1 MDTTPIRGNAR
12 ILAASL
18 LGTTVEYYDFY
29 IYGIAAALVFGPLFF
44 PAQSPAAQTLMSLA
58 TFGLAFVA
66 RPVGAIVFGHFGDR
80 VGRKSTLVA
89 SMLLMGGCTMA
100 IAFLPT
106 YDMAEAYGAGW
117 VAPALLCLLRFGQ
130 GFGLGGEWAGAALLS
145 FEYAPQGW
153 RARFGAMPA
162 IGSAIGNL
170 AGAAVFLTLDVAV
183 VKVDFT
189 TWGWRLPFLI
199 SAVLVG
205 IALWVRLNI
214 AETPEFSA
222 AVQRTAPPRAPFL
235 LLVTRYW
242 KEALAGLAAAA
253 FSFSIGYMSTTFA
266 LAQATGHLGYGRQ
279 SFLFIQ
285 LIALAV
291 TAPACWLFAR
301 RADRTGVNVV
311 LMWATLAGLPIA
323 VAFGPALASRSLLLA
338 GVTLCLMQFAWGMF
352 NAGQSAWLAR
362 LFPVRV
368 RYTGFAFA
376 FNAGGIIGGA
386 AIPLL
391 GQVMSASGYISLVG
405 LLIVAPGLAAL
416 AAVRLAR
423 PDGQFATEGPD
434 ADLAQTA

>member
-1 MDTTPIRGNAR
+1 MDTNPIRGNAR

-18 LGTTVEYYDFY
+18 VGTTVEYYDFY
-29 IYGIAAALVFGPLFF
+29 IYGYAAALVFGPLFF
-44 PAQSPAAQTLMSLA
+44 PAQSPAAQTLLSLA

-80 VGRKSTLVA
+80 IGRKSTLVV
-89 SMLLMGGCTMA
+89 SMLLMGGCTIA

-106 YDMAEAYGAGW
+106 YETAQAYGAGW

-153 RARFGAMPA
+153 RARFSAMPA
-162 IGSAIGNL
+162 IGSTIGNL

-183 VKVDFT
+183 AKVDFT

-199 SAVLVG
+199 SAILVG

-222 AVQRTAPPRAPFL
+222 AVQRAAPPRAPFL
-235 LLVTRYW
+235 LLVARYW

-253 FSFSIGYMSTTFA
+253 FSFSVGYMSTTFA
-266 LAQATGHLGYGRQ
+266 LAQATGHLGYSRE

-291 TAPACWLFAR
+291 NATACWLFAR
-301 RADRTGVNVV
+301 RADRTGVNSV

-338 GVTLCLMQFAWGMF
+338 GVALCLMQLAWGMF

-405 LLIVAPGLAAL
+405 LLIAAPGLAAL

-423 PDGQFATEGPD
+423 PDEPFATARPD